1 MVYFAP
7 PPPSR
12 VADSF
17 SSILALQHGGW
28 GGEGGGV
35 HLAPIWRQG
44 FLKKRTYFH
53 MIVPETEKFILLQ
66 EQTTEI
72 CKIALSDLSPLKF
85 IVTEEN
91 VSVFWKE

>member
-1 MVYFAP
+1 
-7 PPPSR
+7 
-12 VADSF
+12 
-17 SSILALQHGGW
+17 
-28 GGEGGGV
+28 
-35 HLAPIWRQG
+35 
-44 FLKKRTYFH
+44 